1 MLRAGYMT
9 LRPLKMTFLACAMI
23 GLPTSCSAPAD
34 DHAEAG
40 DEADLTQK
48 ASLAQMNDVS
58 VLYPLPTTA
67 AEFDGGYV
75 AAGDHGK
82 GGQVLPLDLYTSLT
96 HQPKSSK
103 GNMGGYAIMAWDDLR
118 VVGFRIDPCFANI
131 GPVTDASSCVNQLRL
146 IFQPIS
152 TFAWGSNF
160 SAQAFDG
167 AVHAFYQLTRAQLV
181 ELVRGM
187 IVLRQKESRTASLG
201 PLAVHPTLKE
211 QGVLGDAGQAMK
223 QLLLKYAGAG
233 SLTRLTTFIH
243 FAPKDT
249 THPDADSSWTFAGFD
264 IANKKG
270 TPMILPTLPGSA
282 TSEMFDQP
290 GQGSLVGSFSPA
302 TTSNDDLHLLA
313 NLTDAQSSTKEAQ
326 QAAFDAALRIQNPD
340 VHSANTIDCASCH
353 AADVA
358 TVLTGGALGL
368 SMAGNA
374 NAFVPDKKYVSAT
387 ALERTTPVSVA
398 TIGNLHAFSYVG
410 TAPMI
415 SLRVINET
423 ASVIT
428 YLNGQVLA
436 GASD

>member
-1 MLRAGYMT
+1 MILRSMKTT
-9 LRPLKMTFLACAMI
+9 LLACAMI

-34 DHAEAG
+34 DHVGAG
-40 DEADLTQK
+40 DESDLTQTQA
-48 ASLAQMNDVS
+48 ASLAQLNDVS
-58 VLYPLPTTA
+58 VLYPLPTTQ

-82 GGQVLPLDLYTSLT
+82 GGQVLPLALYTSLT
-96 HQPKSSK
+96 NQPKSSK

-131 GPVTDASSCVNQLRL
+131 GPVTDASSCTNQLRL

-167 AVHAFYQLTRAQLV
+167 AVHAFYQLTREQLV
-181 ELVRGM
+181 ELVHGM
-187 IVLRQKESRTASLG
+187 IAIRQKDSKTDDLG
-201 PLAVHPTLKE
+201 PLAVNPMLKE

-223 QLLLKYAGAG
+223 KLLLQYAGAG
-233 SLTRLTTFIH
+233 SLTRFTTFIH
-243 FAPKDT
+243 FASKDT
-249 THPDADSSWTFAGFD
+249 THPDASSSWTFAGFD

-270 TPMILPTLPGSA
+270 TPMIIPTLPGSA
-282 TSEMFDQP
+282 TSVSFDQP
-290 GQGSLVGSFSPA
+290 GQSSLVGSFSPA
-302 TTSNDDLHLLA
+302 TTSKDDIGLLA
-313 NLTDAQSSTKEAQ
+313 NLPNAQKSTKEAQ

-340 VHSANTIDCASCH
+340 VHSPNTIDCASCH
-353 AADVA
+353 AADIA
-358 TVLTGGALGL
+358 TVLTGGALGF
-368 SMAGNA
+368 SMEGNA
-374 NAFVPDKKYVSAT
+374 NAFVPDKTYVSAA
-387 ALERTTPVSVA
+387 ALKRTTPVSVD

-415 SLRVINET
+415 SLRVLNET

-428 YLNGQVLA
+428 YLNGQVLP
-436 GASD
+436 GASN